1 MSAISGQQITAYVD
15 TLNAASPEGHER
27 FATVTGKRYVK
38 VVRLYNGKPGSVHA
52 FIEPATG
59 EVFKPAGW
67 SAPAKGARFDMSD
80 PVSFADLL
88 QAAATPT
95 SFAGGY
101 LYARTQRTV
110 SVVG

>member
-1 MSAISGQQITAYVD
+1 MSISGQQIAAYVD
-15 TLNAASPEGHER
+15 TLNAASPEGYER

-52 FIEPATG
+52 FIDPATG
-59 EVFKPAGW
+59 YVYKPAGW
-67 SAPAKGARFDMSD
+67 SAPAKGVRFDMSD
-80 PVSFADLL
+80 PASFADLL

-101 LYARTQRTV
+101 LYARRAVTV
-110 SVVG
+110 SA